1 MERRVGR
8 VCVCDGW
15 SEGAQRQADGMG
27 HTYTHTDTHTHT
39 HTHTHAHTDTHMRVS
54 ACALCCTP
62 FALAIF
68 GYSLKHTGSRPQCG
82 RHWSKA
88 RITSKAR
95 CNIWGGWW
103 KKERHASLHRHKQT
117 QTHSC
122 CLCCVLCAGTYE
134 HTAHLTHFH
143 LRVLCCVPHF
153 FFF

>member
-1 MERRVGR
+1 MKEER
-8 VCVCDGW
+8 DNGW
-15 SEGAQRQADGMG
+15 KEEEKRRRWI
-27 HTYTHTDTHTHT
+27 
-39 HTHTHAHTDTHMRVS
+39 HTHTHAHAHTHTHIHTRTHTQTHT
-54 ACALCCTP
+54 CAYLPVLCAALP

-153 FFF
+153 F